1 MKLTAKA
8 TILFLFASLI
18 AGCSS
23 SEDKACEAAEAS
35 RYSYDEK
42 AAALKSEAEA
52 IGRAGDLE
60 VAFKKFG
67 LEQDAK
73 ATYKLSLQ
81 VIVTYKECFTPE
93 QVVEAQQYLDSTK

>member
-1 MKLTAKA
+1 MNLTAKVA
-8 TILFLFASLI
+8 ILFLFASLI
-18 AGCSS
+18 SGCSS

-42 AAALKSEAEA
+42 TAAMKSEAEA
-52 IGRAGDLE
+52 IGQAGDIE

>member
-1 MKLTAKA
+1 MNLAAKA

-18 AGCSS
+18 TGCSS

-42 AAALKSEAEA
+42 AAALQSEAEA

-60 VAFKKFG
+60 VAVKKFG
-67 LEQDAK
+67 LQQDAK
-73 ATYKLSLQ
+73 AMYKLSLQ

-93 QVVEAQQYLDSTK
+93 QVVEAQQYLDSNE